1 LDLVEADC
9 DAVGGT
15 WVGEMTQCGDG
26 SICNSGCEE
35 DFDGDGPV
43 GVNDLL
49 FVVGEWGLT
58 DSEADLDG
66 SGSVDTPD
74 LLAVIA
80 AWGVCE

>member
-1 LDLVEADC
+1 MFLLDYLRS
-9 DAVGGT
+9 T
-15 WVGEMTQCGDG
+15 MHN
-26 SICNSGCEE
+26 SIVDRDK
-35 DFDGDGPV
+35 DFDGDGSI

-58 DSEADLDG
+58 ASEADLDE
-66 SGSVDTPD
+66 SGTVDTPD